1 MHDQFEAVTDHLCV
15 EPVEDGIGR
24 GLSADL
30 SNSAMELL
38 VEIGV
43 AESVAR
49 VYALIIPSRKC

>member
-1 MHDQFEAVTDHLCV
+1 VHRQLEAMADHVCV
-15 EPVEDGIGR
+15 QPVQDAIGR
-24 GLSADL
+24 VLPADL

-49 VYALIIPSRKC
+49 V

>member
-1 MHDQFEAVTDHLCV
+1 VHRQLEAMADHVCV
-15 EPVEDGIGR
+15 QPVQDAIGR
-24 GLSADL
+24 VLPADL

-49 VYALIIPSRKC
+49 VYALIIPSRNC